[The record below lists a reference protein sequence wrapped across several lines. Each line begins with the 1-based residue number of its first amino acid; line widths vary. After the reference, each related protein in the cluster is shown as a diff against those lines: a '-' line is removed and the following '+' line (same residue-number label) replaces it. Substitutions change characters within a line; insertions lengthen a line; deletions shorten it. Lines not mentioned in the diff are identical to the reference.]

1 MGPRIG
7 DPDEVRYFT
16 ADLHLQHPLLADLR
30 GFPTPA
36 AHDAAVMA
44 ALYRLDPDSDELWVL
59 GDICTGGT
67 ASMRAALAQLAT
79 LRVPLHLV
87 AGNHDP
93 VHSCNRKPERHL
105 AEYRAV
111 FRSVQE
117 HATTD
122 LGGVPVQL
130 SHFPYLGTEDR
141 FSRDRFTEFQLP
153 ERGDWLL
160 HGHTHAAERRSGE
173 RSICVSLEA
182 WDLRPASE
190 TEIILEMAD

>member
-1 MGPRIG
+1 M
-7 DPDEVRYFT
+7 RYFT

-30 GFPTPA
+30 GFPTPV

-44 ALYRLDPDSDELWVL
+44 ELYLLDPDRDELWIL

-67 ASMRAALAQLAT
+67 ESMRSALAQLAT
-79 LRVPLHLV
+79 LRVPMHLV

-93 VHSCNRKPERHL
+93 IHSCNRKPERHL
-105 AEYRAV
+105 AEYLAV
-111 FRSVQE
+111 FRSVQQ
-117 HATTD
+117 HAVAD
-122 LGGVPVQL
+122 LGGATVQL

-153 ERGDWLL
+153 DHGDWLL

-173 RSICVSLEA
+173 RSVCVSLEA

-190 TEIILEMAD
+190 IEVLREMR